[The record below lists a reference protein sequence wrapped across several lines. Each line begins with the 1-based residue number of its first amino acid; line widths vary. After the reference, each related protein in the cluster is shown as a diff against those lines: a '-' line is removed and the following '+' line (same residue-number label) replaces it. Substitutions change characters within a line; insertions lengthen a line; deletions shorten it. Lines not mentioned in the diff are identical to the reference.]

1 MVISCSTASCERGF
15 SNINLV
21 KTNMRTKLTQLN
33 LRNQLMIMCEGP
45 EIKDFKCEPSI
56 EHWLLPSERKHHVSG
71 HKLPGPRNKIT
82 MKMTL
87 MKVYDV
93 EFDKS

>member
-1 MVISCSTASCERGF
+1 M
-15 SNINLV
+15 NLV
-21 KTNMRTKLTQLN
+21 KTIMRTKLTQLN

-56 EHWLLPSERKHHVSG
+56 EHWLLPSERKHLVSG

-87 MKVYDV
+87 MKRFMMLNLIKVD
-93 EFDKS
+93 

>member
-1 MVISCSTASCERGF
+1 MF
-15 SNINLV
+15 
-21 KTNMRTKLTQLN
+21 
-33 LRNQLMIMCEGP
+33 MCEGP

-82 MKMTL
+82 MKMT
-87 MKVYDV
+87 
-93 EFDKS
+93 